1 MRPCTLTLG
10 RTFSVQRE
18 RIAKLYAQ
26 PVHGLPCIE
35 VVAGAQRRDALS
47 PMAEQKVGRAA
58 GNMEHQCFL
67 TEQLRLTRGV
77 QRRRN
82 MPLLM
87 CQLHKRQR
95 AGKRKR
101 RGGTDTGQKARHIR
115 ALDRAGLGG
124 NTHGRYFSKVGVCG
138 KLCQHGGQ
146 GCRVVEKGVTLA
158 QAQLTLFHGQ
168 KLFAIANNLSGV
180 CVKHC
185 QRGCVIAGV
194 NAQRQH
200 LGSSVSP
207 RSRATAPKRPLT
219 NW

>member
-1 MRPCTLTLG
+1 
-10 RTFSVQRE
+10 
-18 RIAKLYAQ
+18 
-26 PVHGLPCIE
+26 
-35 VVAGAQRRDALS
+35 
-47 PMAEQKVGRAA
+47 MAEQKVGRAA
-58 GNMEHQCFL
+58 GNMEHQRFL
-67 TEQLRLTRGV
+67 IEQLRLACGV

-87 CQLHKRQR
+87 RQLHKRQR
-95 AGKRKR
+95 AGKRKC

-124 NTHGRYFSKVGVCG
+124 NANGGNLGQISLAG
-138 KLCQHGGQ
+138 KLGQHLRQ
-146 GCRVVEKGVTLA
+146 GRRVVEKGVTLA
-158 QAQLTLFHGQ
+158 QTELPLFDGQ

-194 NAQRQH
+194 DAQRQH